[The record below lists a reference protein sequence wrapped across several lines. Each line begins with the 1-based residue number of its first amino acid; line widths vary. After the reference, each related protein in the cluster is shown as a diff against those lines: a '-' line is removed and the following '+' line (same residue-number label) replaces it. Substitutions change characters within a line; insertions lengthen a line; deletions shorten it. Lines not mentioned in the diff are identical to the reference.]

1 MRNPIKGLFGWR
13 SSLAFFFFHKLGL
26 SRPPGLFLGLSELSV
41 CRSSRRSSGLP
52 CSKPRRASSHQVV
65 LFEALTMHS
74 QMSKKF
80 ENLLL
85 VQHWFELRRRTPA
98 LLACVLVKACASD
111 ICSKKISYSLSG
123 KREMF
128 RRSGETISR
137 HFHQVLTA
145 IIDLEE
151 KFLVQPNGSTILPEI
166 KKDKK
171 FFPYFKDCVGAIDGT
186 HIRVKVPSLD
196 APRYRGRKEFPTQNV
211 LATCTFDLKFTY
223 VLPGWEGTASDS
235 RIIKNALTREDKLI
249 IPEGKYYLV
258 DAGFMLTRGL
268 VTPYRGVRYHLKEY
282 SKRNPP
288 LNYRELFNLRH
299 AKLRNA
305 IERAFGV
312 LKKRFSILSNA
323 TEPTYGIKAQNMI
336 IYVCCILHNFLV
348 SMDPIKDLLEEVDAV
363 LTREN
368 HSNDNNRA
376 QRGDNNEAARGE
388 LLRENIAN
396 QMWADYQEHLATLEN
411 ELND

>member
-1 MRNPIKGLFGWR
+1 MTPRSFLELCGILEREVGLQPTRW
-13 SSLAFFFFHKLGL
+13 SSVKEMVAKTLYI
-26 SRPPGLFLGLSELSV
+26 
-41 CRSSRRSSGLP
+41 
-52 CSKPRRASSHQVV
+52 
-65 LFEALTMHS
+65 LTHS
-74 QMSKKF
+74 AK
-80 ENLLL
+80 N
-85 VQHWFELRRRTPA
+85 
-98 LLACVLVKACASD
+98 
-111 ICSKKISYSLSG
+111 
-123 KREMF
+123 REVNFWF

-151 KFLVQPNGSTILPEI
+151 KFLVQPNDTTIPPEI
-166 KKDKK
+166 EKDKK

-211 LATCTFDLKFTY
+211 LAACTFDLKFTY

-235 RIIKNALTREDKLI
+235 RIIKNALTREDRLI

-268 VTPYRGVRYHLKEY
+268 ITPYRGVRYHLKEY

-288 LNYRELFNLRH
+288 LNYKELFNLRH

-323 TEPTYGIKAQNMI
+323 TEPTYGIKAQKMI

-348 SMDPIKDLLEEVDAV
+348 SMDPLEDLLEEVDAV
-363 LTREN
+363 LAREN
-368 HSNDNNRA
+368 HSNDNNSA

-388 LLRENIAN
+388 LIRENIAN
-396 QMWADYQEHLATLEN
+396 QIWADYQEHLAALED
-411 ELND
+411 ELDD